1 VRVGDV
7 FSEAYLFCKLANI
20 GGYLSGKMTHQE
32 QEQTFLHWQ
41 TTHRGILLKVARSY
55 AVAQE
60 DQEDL
65 IQQILVQLWH
75 SVEQFNGQAKP
86 STWIYRVALNTAMD
100 WQRGEKRRR
109 ERVEKLVSMDAYWL
123 EQRGPENER
132 LTLLYEA
139 IHQLPA
145 HERYLVL
152 LYLED
157 LPYSE
162 IAEIIGISESNVG
175 VRITR
180 VRKKLT
186 DLCNGGQK
194 P

>member
-1 VRVGDV
+1 
-7 FSEAYLFCKLANI
+7 
-20 GGYLSGKMTHQE
+20 MTHQE

-132 LTLLYEA
+132 LTLLYET

-162 IAEIIGISESNVG
+162 LAEIIGISESNVG
-175 VRITR
+175 VRINR
-180 VRKKLT
+180 AKKKLT